1 MAQGDFAGM
10 GNGVSKRRGQAGLW
24 NEEEII
30 LRLQD
35 LKQAKLKK
43 I

>member
-10 GNGVSKRRGQAGLW
+10 GNGVSKRRWQMKTKRKSFCGF
-24 NEEEII
+24 
-30 LRLQD
+30 
-35 LKQAKLKK
+35 K